1 MKAHQKVFKMLSVL
15 LQYPQREWIGEIS
28 EIALEVEQLN
38 DIAIQKNLKA
48 FFDYIKNTPF
58 DQLCENYV
66 NTFDYHGVTTLHL
79 TYNVFKDSRKRG
91 EALIELQRLFQTV
104 DLEKTSTELPDFL
117 PLILEF
123 LSIAEKEQIQQLL
136 KLHQKSL
143 HNLQVELVKA
153 KSEYSF
159 LIKVINEVT
168 KQQIQNENVS

>member
-1 MKAHQKVFKMLSVL
+1 M
-15 LQYPQREWIGEIS
+15 
-28 EIALEVEQLN
+28 ALEIKQLN
-38 DIAIQKNLKA
+38 YSVIQKNFEV
-48 FFDYIKNTPF
+48 FFDYMNNTPF

-136 KLHQKSL
+136 KLHRQSIEKL
-143 HNLQVELVKA
+143 HDDLKKKDSVYHFLLKAMNEISMQQLQ
-153 KSEYSF
+153 SED
-159 LIKVINEVT
+159 
-168 KQQIQNENVS
+168 VS